1 MSKKRKRSSTAS
13 FRTMGLDPG
22 LINFAFGMYDGDG
35 IGDHGDVEGVE
46 NVLLLPFFRERLWR
60 KMKRYRPDA
69 VFIERYHMRPNS
81 AGAII
86 NMELA
91 NLLIG
96 IVYEQ
101 CARLKTPCH
110 LVTASAHKTWAYTHL
125 DVPTKTV
132 TRKGV
137 QKEEYQLHL
146 CPDYIHLST
155 PHEVDATNI
164 ARYGYEKL
172 KKELEAHAK

>member
-1 MSKKRKRSSTAS
+1 MLSKIH
-13 FRTMGLDPG
+13 RTVGTCLGFDPG
-22 LINFAFGMYDGDG
+22 KINFAFGTYDKNG
-35 IGDHGDVEGVE
+35 IGNHGDAEGVE
-46 NVLLLPFFRERLWR
+46 HVMLLPYFRQRLWR
-60 KMKRYRPDA
+60 KMKRYRHQVQN

-91 NLLIG
+91 NLMIG

-101 CARLKTPCH
+101 CARLKVPCS
-110 LVTASAHKTWAYTHL
+110 LVSAAAHKSWAYKHL
-125 DVPTKTV
+125 DVPTKVV

-146 CPDYIHLST
+146 CPDYIHLPT
-155 PHEVDATNI
+155 EHEVDAVNI

-172 KKELEAHAK
+172 QKEMENDAR

>member
-1 MSKKRKRSSTAS
+1 
-13 FRTMGLDPG
+13 MGFDPG
-22 LINFAFGMYDGDG
+22 RIKFAFGMYDDEGVGDN
-35 IGDHGDVEGVE
+35 HGDAEGVE
-46 NVLLLPFFRERLWR
+46 DVILLPYFRERLWR
-60 KMKRYRPDA
+60 KMLRHRYVTA

-91 NLLIG
+91 NLMIG

-101 CARLKTPCH
+101 CARLKISCH
-110 LVTASAHKTWAYTHL
+110 LITASTHKSWAYKNL
-125 DVPTKTV
+125 EVPTKTV

-137 QKEEYQLHL
+137 QKEEYQLDQ
-146 CPDYIHLST
+146 CPDYLHLPT
-155 PHEVDATNI
+155 EHEVDAVNL

-172 KKELEAHAK
+172 TKEIENDAR